1 VLFEPK
7 VGVEPVAEPRKTVFI
22 SCGQYAPEEREL
34 GKQVCEMVA
43 KYTPFEGYFAE
54 NQTTLR
60 ALSENVLSRLYE
72 SVGLI
77 VIMHHRGKIEG
88 RDITRAS
95 VWIEQEVAIA
105 TLMEQILRRPL
116 HVALFVQH
124 GTAIE
129 GIRQQL
135 QLNAYPFTTG
145 EEVIAQLREELP
157 SWTEPL
163 YQGDEERRRMADSVI
178 LSIKT
183 ENGHQRNYT
192 IQIENHSKFDVE
204 VKCISLW
211 SKGQKVCKPA
221 FPPEN
226 FSWPVPAQRTI
237 PIQFDA
243 REDVAQRLWQLAGT
257 PPDYD
262 PRSGGRL
269 LGSSRQFQI
278 EVRVALRCEV
288 MDIEKEFEEIRTVQV
303 DFVNRQITG
312 L

>member
-1 VLFEPK
+1 MTEN
-7 VGVEPVAEPRKTVFI
+7 RKTVFI

-54 NQTTLR
+54 NQTTLK
-60 ALSENVLSRLYE
+60 ALSENILRRLYE

-88 RDITRAS
+88 RDIIRAS

-116 HVALFVQH
+116 HVALFVQR

-145 EEVIAQLREELP
+145 EEVIARLREELP
-157 SWTEPL
+157 LWTEPL
-163 YQGDEERRRMADSVI
+163 YQGDEERRKVADSVV
-178 LSIKT
+178 LSVKT
-183 ENGHQRNYT
+183 DNGHQRNYT
-192 IQIENHSKFDVE
+192 IQVKNHSKIDLNI
-204 VKCISLW
+204 KCISLW
-211 SKGQKVCKPA
+211 SKSQRVSEPA
-221 FPPEN
+221 FPPD
-226 FSWPVPAQRTI
+226 SGWPVPAEKSVSYL
-237 PIQFDA
+237 FDA
-243 REDVAQRLWQLAGT
+243 REDVAHRLWQLDGSQPVMQHVPVLNYFG
-257 PPDYD
+257 PPN
-262 PRSGGRL
+262 
-269 LGSSRQFQI
+269 QFK
-278 EVRVALRCEV
+278 CEV
-288 MDIEKEFEEIRTVQV
+288 MVELQCEVLGYERNFKETRTVQV
-303 DFVNRQITG
+303 DFINRQITG

>member
-1 VLFEPK
+1 M
-7 VGVEPVAEPRKTVFI
+7 AERRKTVFI

-34 GKQVCEMVA
+34 GKRVCEMVA
-43 KYTPFEGYFAE
+43 KFTPFEGYFAE
-54 NQTTLR
+54 NQTTLK
-60 ALSENVLSRLYE
+60 ALSENILRRLYE

-88 RDITRAS
+88 RGITRAS

-116 HVALFVQH
+116 HVALFVQS

-145 EEVIAQLREELP
+145 EEVIARLREELP

-163 YQGDEERRRMADSVI
+163 YQGDEERSKMAASVI

-192 IQIENHSKFDVE
+192 IQVKNHSKFDVHI
-204 VKCISLW
+204 KCISLW
-211 SKGQKVCKPA
+211 SKGQRVSEPA
-221 FPPEN
+221 FPPAN
-226 FSWPVPAQRTI
+226 GWPVPADRSL
-237 PIQFDA
+237 PYQFDA
-243 REDVAQRLWQLAGT
+243 GENVAYRLWMLDGAAPVMQHVPVQNYFG
-257 PPDYD
+257 PPN
-262 PRSGGRL
+262 
-269 LGSSRQFQI
+269 QFKA
-278 EVRVALRCEV
+278 EVMVELQCEV
-288 MDIEKEFEEIRTVQV
+288 LGFERNFKETRTVQV
-303 DFVNRQITG
+303 DFINRQITG

>member
-1 VLFEPK
+1 M
-7 VGVEPVAEPRKTVFI
+7 AERRKTVFI
-22 SCGQYAPEEREL
+22 SCGQYAPQEREL

-43 KYTPFEGYFAE
+43 KYTAFEGYFAE
-54 NQTTLR
+54 NQTTLK
-60 ALSENVLSRLYE
+60 ALSENILRRLYE

-77 VIMHHRGKIEG
+77 VIMHHRGKIEDRG
-88 RDITRAS
+88 ITRAS

-105 TLMEQILRRPL
+105 TLMEQILGRPL
-116 HVALFVQH
+116 HVALFIQR

-145 EEVIAQLREELP
+145 EEVIARLREELP
-157 SWTEPL
+157 TWTEPL
-163 YQGDEERRRMADSVI
+163 YQGDEERRKMADSVI

-192 IQIENHSKFDVE
+192 IQVENHSKFDVE

-211 SKGQKVCKPA
+211 SKNQTAKFSDSQRVSKPA
-221 FPPEN
+221 FTPDN
-226 FSWPVPAQRTI
+226 VRWSVRSI

-243 REDVAQRLWQLAGT
+243 QEDVAQRLWQLAGT
-257 PPDYD
+257 PQDYD

-269 LGSSRQFQI
+269 FGSSRQFQI
-278 EVRVALRCEV
+278 EVRVVLRCEV
-288 MDIEKEFEEIRTVQV
+288 LGIEKEFEETRTVQV

-312 L
+312 V